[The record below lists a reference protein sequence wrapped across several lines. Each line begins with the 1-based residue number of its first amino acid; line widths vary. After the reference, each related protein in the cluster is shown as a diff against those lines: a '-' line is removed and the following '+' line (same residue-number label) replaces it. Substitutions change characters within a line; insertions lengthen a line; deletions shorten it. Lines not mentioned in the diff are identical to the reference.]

1 MDPLANL
8 HFPLI
13 LVNFKS
19 YSEALGKQGLKL
31 ARIAREVSE
40 ETGVT
45 IAVAPQYVDIKTIV
59 EEAQIP
65 VFAQHVDPVEPGAFT
80 GHVPVESVKAVGAVG
95 ALVNHSEKRLHL
107 SDISAIVHRIRM
119 QDLISVVCANTS
131 TVASAAS
138 ALGPDMIAIEPPEL
152 IGTGVAVSKAK
163 PEVITEAT
171 AKIRKVNP
179 EIAILCG
186 AGITSGEDV
195 SAAIELGTSGVL
207 VASGVVKAKDQKVA
221 LMDLAKGS
229 LKV

>member
-1 MDPLANL
+1 MANL

-107 SDISAIVHRIRM
+107 SDIGAIVHRIRM